1 MVGVTV
7 LVAGSV
13 YCCVLR
19 RLNCVPNLS
28 RPICLRW
35 LIGAIGAD
43 GNLVTIDVVILATY
57 QYYVVYIYKKAADKL
72 IYWLDYSSSRTNFVD
87 KGSRDTSGISMM
99 PSYANLGALRILATP
114 A

>member
-7 LVAGSV
+7 RAAGSV

-43 GNLVTIDVVILATY
+43 RNVSTPIVQLSRHPNAALYTY
-57 QYYVVYIYKKAADKL
+57 KQDRGCL
-72 IYWLDYSSSRTNFVD
+72 GL
-87 KGSRDTSGISMM
+87 
-99 PSYANLGALRILATP
+99 LGAIFDFAH
-114 A
+114 